1 MKLSAKPKEPR
12 LMPKTIKISIE
23 NNSDLKEAMKLK
35 KDGYEFHIQKI
46 NFLGID
52 NDSLTLLEKE
62 LWDELGKEAWENH
75 GNINE
80 KKE

>member
-1 MKLSAKPKEPR
+1 
-12 LMPKTIKISIE
+12 MPKTININLV
-23 NNSDLKEAMKLK
+23 NNSDLKEALKLK

-52 NDSLTLLEKE
+52 NETLTPLEIE
-62 LWDELGKEAWENH
+62 LWHELGREAWENH